1 MALQRRVKLMGV
13 GGGNVRVGVGD
24 VRVGVGDGD
33 VRVGIGGGDVRVGVG
48 GGDVGVGGG
57 DVRVGRGEEVGNAG
71 QRTLEQVQHR
81 KAELG
86 NSVIS
91 VSMKFYVQCTCKK
104 Q

>member
-13 GGGNVRVGVGD
+13 GGGD
-24 VRVGVGDGD
+24 VRVGVGGAN
-33 VRVGIGGGDVRVGVG
+33 VRVGSGDVRVGVG
-48 GGDVGVGGG
+48 GGDV
-57 DVRVGRGEEVGNAG
+57 RVGSGEEVGNAG

-86 NSVIS
+86 NSVNFS
-91 VSMKFYVQCTCKK
+91 VYEVLCTCKK